1 MSDSGEDQTTTS
13 ESLPKDLQTLVDK
26 EESDKQLRGD
36 FENSWTT
43 T

>member
-1 MSDSGEDQTTTS
+1 MPASEEDQKTRS

-26 EESDKQLRGD
+26 EESDKEIRGD